1 MLGFEGTVV
10 SSRDWDVFRA
20 GVRPWHGGSA
30 CGGSS
35 PPFRTN
41 DLARNRHSPEWLF
54 LAHGAL
60 LVYLNS
66 TNGRWSSRN
75 APLMR

>member
-30 CGGSS
+30 CGVSS

-41 DLARNRHSPEWLF
+41 NL
-54 LAHGAL
+54 
-60 LVYLNS
+60 
-66 TNGRWSSRN
+66 
-75 APLMR
+75 APLRRARIGPGLKLGTLEVIHFQ